1 APGFTVVATY
11 LNPDIPELFFFSASF
26 WALLLALDEPGAA
39 RRWLLLGLVAGL
51 GYINRQTAAAV
62 VLFVALLC
70 LVAPQAPRRQY
81 LLAGLAFAATVSL
94 DWLFLTL
101 STGDPA
107 YRMRVD
113 FNHDPVDRF
122 AEAAR
127 VAASGGWIDKEGN
140 ISVNVFVDPLLNVL
154 FTQKYGLLFWLALP
168 AAVRAYRQRRHD
180 PAARRIGLV
189 LWLGLISFLFV
200 AANPKLY
207 LVPRY
212 FVPAAWAASVA
223 GAWWLVQAWQ
233 GGRPIA
239 AAALLGAAAIV
250 GGAAYSIEN
259 TDPRATERLLV
270 RWVQAHP
277 GQLIYTD
284 IETYERAA
292 YFFRFGGVG
301 ASAVSTA
308 RPPPGAHFFHSAVRQ
323 RQCASMARCRHR
335 ATDFEPRPGWKV
347 LEQLSGP
354 RRPIARTILA
364 LGLAPH
370 LPPDVAQRLLAPV
383 AEVTIFQTD

>member
-1 APGFTVVATY
+1 VA
-11 LNPDIPELFFFSASF
+11 
-26 WALLLALDEPGAA
+26 
-39 RRWLLLGLVAGL
+39 
-51 GYINRQTAAAV
+51 
-62 VLFVALLC
+62 
-70 LVAPQAPRRQY
+70 
-81 LLAGLAFAATVSL
+81 L

-140 ISVNVFVDPLLNVL
+140 ISVNVFVDPLLNVF

-168 AAVRAYRQRRHD
+168 AAVRAYRQHKHNT
-180 PAARRIGLV
+180 AARQIGLV
-189 LWLGLISFLFV
+189 LLLGLVSFLFV

-212 FVPAAWAASVA
+212 FVPAAWAASLA
-223 GAWWLVQAWQ
+223 GAWWLGQSWQ
-233 GGRPIA
+233 GGHRMA
-239 AAALLGAAAIV
+239 AAALLGAAAMV
-250 GGAAYSIEN
+250 GVAAYSIEN

-270 RWVQAHP
+270 RWVQANP
-277 GQLIYTD
+277 GQTIYTD

-292 YFFRFGGVG
+292 YFFRFAGID
-301 ASAVSTA
+301 ASRVSVA
-308 RPPPGAHFFHSAVRQ
+308 RPSPEANFFHSAVRQ

-335 ATDFEPRPGWKV
+335 ASDFQPRPGWKV
-347 LEQLSGP
+347 QEQLAGP

-364 LGLAPH
+364 LGLDQR
-370 LPPDVAQRLLAPV
+370 LPADVAQRLLAPV
-383 AEVTIFQTD
+383 AEVTIFKTD